1 MHHPLPK
8 PPPPLLPKNQLDP
21 AVCTSGHTVV
31 AVTTVSQVSGELE
44 HVPTHMLNQKSL
56 TEKKKAPH
64 SVESLANFLQPVTIL
79 NVSFYLFLNLAIL
92 HCTCTT
98 R

>member
-1 MHHPLPK
+1 MY
-8 PPPPLLPKNQLDP
+8 QLT
-21 AVCTSGHTVV
+21 C
-31 AVTTVSQVSGELE
+31 LE
-44 HVPTHMLNQKSL
+44 WAIKKQQPNLNQNL
-56 TEKKKAPH
+56 AIVIDRKKKAPH